1 MIPWHDIC
9 ATNLP
14 LLSEH
19 IRVMATSPA
28 ASDASHESD
37 DAQNHGSSKN
47 QQAVKD
53 KECQYCHQ
61 KFTSSS
67 LGRHL
72 DQFISKKKPD
82 GIHNV
87 EEIKKIRAGIT
98 RRTARGGKRNESI
111 DQTDSHDQSGPT
123 SPRSSN
129 NITTPAFLENPNKAT
144 GTTNGVGFNRMGW
157 QATGVITDPMP
168 QSANTNSIPSPLTI
182 TTNNANIAAGAKR
195 SFSTYAAD
203 LPTSSST
210 AINET
215 TRALELSLREV
226 LDAVNSATKRTAPLP
241 QAFPFE
247 LTAQTFPALCLLL
260 LPTPATLFQPSPFS
274 TAATIPL
281 KPPGPE
287 QLQAL
292 RTIIRVTLDQWKWDA
307 LAHVQR
313 TASSQTSSTNVAE
326 EAERLSQTSARQTEE
341 ALRHLETAFQ
351 WFMSVSPEQQYS
363 LWSVELLRAF
373 KSEQDK
379 LKEAKDQIA
388 RVSQEAS
395 QLQQQ
400 IDYLSRCQWPREM
413 ALWPPERNT
422 FSSAVQKEL
431 QKNDPAAG
439 TSLAKVNSY
448 GTPSVSQ
455 TLGGLGEERWDFEK
469 IVNKWKRHV
478 REDRARRGGA
488 GNMLPPLADH
498 HGGESGTPP
507 TTLRKSNSDTSGL
520 HNGLMHNTNPIID
533 SPTVRNGVYNFGL
546 NDKMTTFANAT
557 NNTNPNPNA
566 GPGGNSHRQFA
577 GTPSSL
583 SNANTSHA
591 HTPVTNNVQIISD
604 VHDHMARFAPWF
616 REKELA
622 EEAERLRDA
631 SDD

>member
-1 MIPWHDIC
+1 
-9 ATNLP
+9 
-14 LLSEH
+14 
-19 IRVMATSPA
+19 MATSPA

-37 DAQNHGSSKN
+37 DAPNTGNSKN
-47 QQAVKD
+47 QQAIKD

-87 EEIKKIRAGIT
+87 EEIKKLRAGIT
-98 RRTARGGKRNESI
+98 RRTARGGKRNESNE
-111 DQTDSHDQSGPT
+111 QTDTHDQSGPT
-123 SPRSSN
+123 SPHSSS
-129 NITTPAFLENPNKAT
+129 NITTPVFLEKLNKVP
-144 GTTNGVGFNRMGW
+144 GSTNDIRFNRMGW
-157 QATGVITDPMP
+157 QATGVITDPIP
-168 QSANTNSIPSPLTI
+168 QNTGGNSVPSPLT
-182 TTNNANIAAGAKR
+182 TTANNSNNAAGAKR

-203 LPTSSST
+203 LTTSSST
-210 AINET
+210 ATNET

-226 LDAVNSATKRTAPLP
+226 LDAVNSASKRATPLP

-260 LPTPATLFQPSPFS
+260 LPAPATLFQSQPFS
-274 TAATIPL
+274 TSTTIPL

-292 RTIIRVTLDQWKWDA
+292 RSKIRVTLDQWKWDA

-313 TASSQTSSTNVAE
+313 YPTAQNGSTNVGE
-326 EAERLSQTSARQTEE
+326 EAERLSQTANRQTEE
-341 ALRHLETAFQ
+341 ALRHLETSFQ
-351 WFMSVSPEQQYS
+351 WFMSVNPEQQYS

-373 KSEQDK
+373 KSEQEK
-379 LKEAKDQIA
+379 LKEANDRIT
-388 RVSQEAS
+388 RISQEAS

-422 FSSAVQKEL
+422 FSSAVEKEL
-431 QKNDPAAG
+431 QKGESPVSS
-439 TSLAKVNSY
+439 SLAIVNAY
-448 GTPSVSQ
+448 GTTSVPSS
-455 TLGGLGEERWDFEK
+455 LGGSGDDRWDFEK
-469 IVNKWKRHV
+469 IVNKWRRHV
-478 REDRARRGGA
+478 REDRARRGG
-488 GNMLPPLADH
+488 GGSMLPPLTDN

-507 TTLRKSNSDTSGL
+507 TTLRKSNSDVSGL
-520 HNGLMHNTNPIID
+520 HNGHMHNPNSATD
-533 SPTVRNGVYNFGL
+533 SPNVRNGLYNIGVH
-546 NDKMTTFANAT
+546 DKMTTFANASS
-557 NNTNPNPNA
+557 NTNPNAGANA
-566 GPGGNSHRQFA
+566 NANSHRQFA

-583 SNANTSHA
+583 SNPNTSHA

-604 VHDHMARFAPWF
+604 VHDHMARFAPWL

-622 EEAERLRDA
+622 EEAERMRE
-631 SDD
+631 DD